1 MSTLDRNIG
10 DTFSVTAEVE
20 VTILSVQGN
29 QVKLGINAPRHIDVH
44 REEVYKRIKQSGV
57 GRSRGR

>member
-29 QVKLGINAPRHIDVH
+29 QVKLGINAPRHVAVH
-44 REEVYKRIKQSGV
+44 REEVYKRIKQNRV
-57 GRSRGR
+57 ARSK